1 MPSHTPLQPNTPPLT
16 LTPKPPSYGPVGGGV
31 KRRPLYG
38 TLDAADWKG
47 GATPGFRVS
56 KTQHSNSGDWDGL
69 VTAITTTV
77 TKPREEAE
85 EVDDDMASWEETSWE
100 DAQFNAAMLGFSNPA
115 NYDSSYD
122 SQSSYGS
129 DRMAE
134 EMANLALPES
144 IMPAAIQDKV
154 PIGVVA
160 QPALVGS
167 GAVGGNTPAGPTPS
181 QPSTP
186 SKIKTTTEEAVGLEF
201 AAGVHLIE
209 EMEKQVAQWE
219 ETETSRQQAYT
230 AFVQSQMMLRAQQRQ
245 HGVAR

>member
-1 MPSHTPLQPNTPPLT
+1 M
-16 LTPKPPSYGPVGGGV
+16 

-38 TLDAADWKG
+38 TLGAADWKG
-47 GATPGFRVS
+47 GATPGFRVA
-56 KTQHSNSGDWDGL
+56 KTQQSNSGDWDGL

-77 TKPREEAE
+77 TKPREEVE
-85 EVDDDMASWEETSWE
+85 EVDDDLVAPWEETSWE
-100 DAQFNAAMLGFSNPA
+100 DAQFNAAVLGFTNPA

-144 IMPAAIQDKV
+144 IMPPTARPDKV
-154 PIGVVA
+154 PVSAVAKPAPVGSSAVVGTSPA
-160 QPALVGS
+160 IPALDQ
-167 GAVGGNTPAGPTPS
+167 PPTPS
-181 QPSTP
+181 EPNKSR
-186 SKIKTTTEEAVGLEF
+186 TTTEEAVGLEF

-230 AFVQSQMMLRAQQRQ
+230 AFVQSQMMLRAAQRQ